1 MKQVVLLT
9 GAFLPATSKLC
20 KIWLATRL
28 HKTTEQTLRAVV
40 GSATLQQSLIANR
53 IVTAYPR
60 LFERP
65 RSQAFRW
72 HWVQAMRELKGV
84 MAPSSTLVHV
94 MTHTSCHIV
103 MLPRVTLVCGGM
115 SIIRLDLHN
124 TLPNSCYFQ

>member
-94 MTHTSCHIV
+94 MSHDPHILPHCYVATCYSCLWRNV
-103 MLPRVTLVCGGM
+103 DN
-115 SIIRLDLHN
+115 SIR
-124 TLPNSCYFQ
+124 FA